1 MSARILALDV
11 SLTATG
17 VTRPDGLADTL
28 RPPSKMMGDD
38 RLAWWAETFH
48 VLVADS
54 RAQHIVIESPF
65 NHGTHGASSLKLG
78 EVYGVLKVEL
88 ARAGTHVQTWVPPKK
103 LKKAW
108 TGNGNAD
115 KELMRAAAVERGLSV
130 AGLDH
135 NAIDALAL
143 WVCAHQGLW
152 DE

>member
-17 VTRPDGLADTL
+17 VTHPDGLSDTL
-28 RPPSKMMGDD
+28 RPPKKLMGDA

-48 VLVADS
+48 VLVSDAN
-54 RAQHIVIESPF
+54 AQRIVIESPF
-65 NHGTHGASSLKLG
+65 NHGTHGASTLKLG

-88 ARAGTHVQTWVPPKK
+88 SRGRDHVQTWVPPKK
-103 LKKAW
+103 LKKMW

-115 KELMRAAAVERGLSV
+115 KELMRAYAIERGLSV

-135 NAIDALAL
+135 NAIDSLAL